1 MRNNAIVSTSIFSFQ
16 CIPFEYTNGSYG
28 GIKKTLPTLLSL
40 FYPVGKGGMGSS
52 LPNRDSN
59 SNLSFLATIF

>member
-1 MRNNAIVSTSIFSFQ
+1 MRLFPRAFSVFSVSRSSI
-16 CIPFEYTNGSYG
+16 PDGSYG